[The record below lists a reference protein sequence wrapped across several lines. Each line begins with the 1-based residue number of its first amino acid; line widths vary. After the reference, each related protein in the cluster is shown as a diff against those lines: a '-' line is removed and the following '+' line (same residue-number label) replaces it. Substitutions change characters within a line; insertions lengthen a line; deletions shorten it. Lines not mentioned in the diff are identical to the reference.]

1 MSLGNIFQLHNG
13 TFNGPAAK
21 PINGGMFNSP
31 GFNSSGSSSS
41 SSSSQVAGLQ
51 VPKIGSVELP
61 DWLKGS
67 ADSQLAELM
76 QTYGDINTAFDP
88 TGQVQARNDA
98 IGYNTSAGSQAAN
111 NAATEF
117 SNRAA
122 QSGASQLGAGVVK
135 AQAMLPVLSSNAQ
148 LRTQAADVAAKAHQD
163 AVGLAAQVANTIGN
177 LRQSYLQTLT
187 GYATGQQQM
196 QLQNSQ
202 FNAGQAQNQSQFQQG
217 LNLDQ
222 QKFNYQ
228 KQLDQQQLLAQQQQR
243 QFAMQQAQAQPR
255 TSTPGKISP
264 LNYSVNPT
272 GLGMG
277 TNIGFADPYIYGNQ
291 QPGSLYQQRASQQLG
306 GMF

>member
-1 MSLGNIFQLHNG
+1 MSLGNLFQLQNG

-21 PINGGMFNSP
+21 PKNGGIFNSTP
-31 GFNSSGSSSS
+31 LSSS

-51 VPKIGSVELP
+51 NSGVPKIGSVELP

-76 QTYGDINTAFDP
+76 QTYGGINTAFDP
-88 TGQVQARNDA
+88 SGQVQARNDA
-98 IGYNTSAGSQAAN
+98 IGYNTSAGTQAAN
-111 NAATEF
+111 NAATEY

-135 AQAMLPVLSSNAQ
+135 AQAMLPVLSQNAQ
-148 LRTQAADVAAKAHQD
+148 LKTNAADVAAKAHQD
-163 AVGLAAQVANTIGN
+163 AAGLAAQVANTIGN

-196 QLQNSQ
+196 GLQNQQ
-202 FNAGQAQNQSQFQQG
+202 FLAGQAQNQSQFNAG
-217 LNLDQ
+217 MSLDQ

-228 KQLDQQQLLAQQQQR
+228 KQLDQQQQQARQLALQQQSQTR
-243 QFAMQQAQAQPR
+243 APV
-255 TSTPGKISP
+255 SIPGKVNS
-264 LNYSVNPT
+264 LNYTVNPT
-272 GLGMG
+272 GLGTG
-277 TNIGFADPYIYGNQ
+277 TNVGFADPYLQ
-291 QPGSLYQQRASQQLG
+291 SYQQRASQQLG